1 MIISIKHK
9 ALKNY
14 WTKGQSRGLNS
25 KWLPKIDI
33 VLDALDSSSKAD
45 DMNLPGLY
53 FHRLTGQEI
62 GRFSVRVT
70 GNWRIT
76 FQFNGE
82 DAELLDLEDYH

>member
-45 DMNLPGLY
+45 DMNLPGFY
-53 FHRLTGQEI
+53 FHKLVGQEL